1 LDNRSIFV
9 IGAWPDTKEKE
20 KVLLNKIRFLR
31 EKQYPICL
39 VTHYPV
45 DIKIQELCDYYI
57 YEKENVLSVNWRLSF
72 WRINNGVRQDRIS
85 NVDYHGVAC
94 LMNIRN
100 AVDFLLIKDR
110 YRTIHYVEADLEYD
124 LINI

>member
-45 DIKIQELCDYYI
+45 DIKFKNYVII
-57 YEKENVLSVNWRLSF
+57 
-72 WRINNGVRQDRIS
+72 IS
-85 NVDYHGVAC
+85 MKREC
-94 LMNIRN
+94 
-100 AVDFLLIKDR
+100 FKC
-110 YRTIHYVEADLEYD
+110 
-124 LINI
+124 